1 MKVGDL
7 VRISSKR
14 YPGMLDACRRLGLII
29 AAPHPGS
36 RSYKVWWMAQN
47 KAGWPSTGWWDAIRL
62 EKVE

>member
-14 YPGMLDACRRLGLII
+14 PSPRRRLGLII
-29 AAPHPGS
+29 EASRAAQ
-36 RSYKVWWMAQN
+36 RSYKVWWTVQN
-47 KAGWPSTGWWDAIRL
+47 KGGWPSSGWWDAIRL

>member
-14 YPGMLDACRRLGLII
+14 PSPRRRLGLII
-29 AAPHPGS
+29 ATPHPGS
-36 RSYKVWWMAQN
+36 RSYKVWWMVQN
-47 KAGWPSTGWWDAIRL
+47 KGGWPSAGWWDAIRL